1 MRIVSYTASGRTS
14 WGAVVGDGIVDLG
27 ARLPGFGS
35 VRALLDAD
43 GLAAARAFADG
54 SPDLAL
60 ADATL
65 LPPVTDPRKILC
77 IGVNYANR
85 DAEYKDGSGE
95 AAYPS
100 LFVRFPTSFV
110 GHATPIVR
118 PPESDQLDYEGEI
131 VLVIG
136 KGGRRIPADSALDR
150 IAGLSLANEGTVR
163 DWTRHARFNVTQG
176 KNFDRTGAIGPWMLT
191 ADEIDLAAPLHLTTR
206 VNGEVRQDDTTAS
219 MIYGFA
225 RLIAYVSTFMT
236 LEPGDLILTGTPTGA
251 GARFDPPRWLVPGD
265 VVEVSVPEIGA
276 LSNAVIDE
284 PA

>member
-191 ADEIDLAAPLHLTTR
+191 ADDIDLAAPLHLTTR

>member
-60 ADATL
+60 ADVTL

-191 ADEIDLAAPLHLTTR
+191 ADDIDLAAPLHLTTR